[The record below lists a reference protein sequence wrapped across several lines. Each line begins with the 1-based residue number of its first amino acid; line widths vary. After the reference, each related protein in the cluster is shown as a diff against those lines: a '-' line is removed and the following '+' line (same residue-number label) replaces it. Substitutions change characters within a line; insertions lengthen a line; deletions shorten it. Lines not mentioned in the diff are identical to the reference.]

1 MNIEIKKGKI
11 TLEIQFLDSDQ
22 KVIAKNTTNLL
33 DIGEFETK
41 KFLGNTKIN
50 KTYSTC
56 TIKISN

>member
-1 MNIEIKKGKI
+1 M
-11 TLEIQFLDSDQ
+11 LFLDSNQ
-22 KVIAKNTTNLL
+22 KIIAKNTTNLL

-56 TIKISN
+56 TINADS